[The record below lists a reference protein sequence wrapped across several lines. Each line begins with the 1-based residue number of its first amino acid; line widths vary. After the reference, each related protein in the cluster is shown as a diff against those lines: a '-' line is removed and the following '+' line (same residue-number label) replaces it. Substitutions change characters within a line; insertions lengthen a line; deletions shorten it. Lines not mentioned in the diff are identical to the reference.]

1 MRKTLQD
8 LINNSIVLKYKLPF
22 NFTNGKGSSISINKS
37 NLTSKGKNEYC
48 FEGNDNDI
56 SKIIYNGIIEFA
68 ENESEIDYSKLDREQ
83 TKAIKLKLR
92 YDKDDKSSTKLQY
105 GFYGEVLLD
114 LFLRNHFHTDVLI
127 ARGYFYSPLEKAEA
141 KGFDAFHLVDNN
153 GILELWFG
161 EAKFHKKFS
170 SGIKSVISK
179 MNSSL
184 SDSYLNDHLYAII
197 KEKKNISKSHTTLDT
212 IIENWEDNP
221 EIILIDELT
230 ANHIELIYPIFIAY
244 QKQDTFS
251 YEKSIA
257 SCVKKINDELSKS
270 TVMPAVKI
278 NLSIF
283 VMLLPVDDSNK
294 LKEEVIEWIET
305 KEPLI

>member
-22 NFTNGKGSSISINKS
+22 NFPNGKGGSISVNKS

-48 FEGNDNDI
+48 FEGNDIDI

-68 ENESEIDYSKLDREQ
+68 ENEFEIDYSKLDREQ
-83 TKAIKLKLR
+83 AKAVKLKLR
-92 YDKDDKSSTKLQY
+92 YDENDASSTKLQY

-114 LFLRNHFHTDVLI
+114 LFLRNYFHTDVLI

-141 KGFDAFHLVDNN
+141 KGFDAFHLLDNN

-161 EAKFHKKFS
+161 EAKFHKSFS
-170 SGIKSVISK
+170 SGIGSVVSK

-184 SDSYLNDHLYAII
+184 SNSYLNDHMYAII
-197 KEKKNISKSHTTLDT
+197 KEKKNISQSHTTLDT
-212 IIENWEDNP
+212 IIESWEDNP
-221 EIILIDELT
+221 EIILIDELK
-230 ANHIELIYPIFIAY
+230 ANHIELVYPIFIAY
-244 QKQDTFS
+244 QKQATFS
-251 YEKSIA
+251 YEKSIE
-257 SCVKKINDELSKS
+257 SCVQKINNELLKS
-270 TVMPAVKI
+270 PVIPVVKI
-278 NLSIF
+278 NLNIF
-283 VMLLPVDDSNK
+283 VMLLPVGDSNK
-294 LKEEVIEWIET
+294 LKEEVIKWIET